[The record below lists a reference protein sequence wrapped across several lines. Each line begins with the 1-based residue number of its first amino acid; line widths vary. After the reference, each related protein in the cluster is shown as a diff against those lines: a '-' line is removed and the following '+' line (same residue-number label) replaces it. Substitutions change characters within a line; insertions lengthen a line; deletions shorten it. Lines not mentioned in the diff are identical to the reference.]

1 MDNSEVFYIQL
12 INNQLFPYKISL
24 GDTLNTLLDCIKLNF
39 SIGLVDPNLL
49 KSVIL
54 YENKVVNDLS
64 SIKLTKDNIGKVSID
79 LNLILGENYKILKK
93 REIFK
98 VFKNLN
104 QNVNIISIDDLDEIK
119 DESQGGLALVK
130 KCIYKNKECILKQYL
145 TSVED
150 YEKYLIEEINFYSNY
165 NHSNFPKFYGIVVE
179 KEKGKTTIGIL
190 IEYIEGKDLLKF
202 IEVKKGLLSEKEKIE
217 IINQIIKIVSYLH
230 NHNIIH
236 RDIKPNNFI
245 IKTSLV
251 EGENFHKVYAIDFG
265 SFKDLSTSAL
275 KTSII
280 GCDLFCAPEYLI
292 EAKLGLFTDIWSLGC
307 TIYFVLNE
315 KLLFASSKDIYNWQ
329 DNKKL
334 SKELNSEFE
343 QIIVKKCI
351 DPDPYKR
358 PNINYIENFTTYYYF
373 KKFELNENGRIIK
386 KYK

>member
-24 GDTLNTLLDCIKLNF
+24 GDTLNTLLDYIKLNF
-39 SIGLVDPNLL
+39 SIGFLDPNLL

-93 REIFK
+93 MEIFK

-245 IKTSLV
+245 LLI
-251 EGENFHKVYAIDFG
+251 FG
-265 SFKDLSTSAL
+265 L
-275 KTSII
+275 
-280 GCDLFCAPEYLI
+280 
-292 EAKLGLFTDIWSLGC
+292 
-307 TIYFVLNE
+307 
-315 KLLFASSKDIYNWQ
+315 
-329 DNKKL
+329 
-334 SKELNSEFE
+334 
-343 QIIVKKCI
+343 
-351 DPDPYKR
+351 
-358 PNINYIENFTTYYYF
+358 
-373 KKFELNENGRIIK
+373 
-386 KYK
+386 